1 MKKLFTILFALI
13 LSFNISAQQVEKG
26 TLLLEGNFAGTAWT
40 SLATKGASFGMYL
53 VDGYAMTIGT
63 TVGIV
68 ESEVL
73 DVYLGN
79 RIHFTESQLLKVDLM
94 YNDAS
99 EDFGAYLGY
108 ALRFYY
114 KDWMSIQPQVGIT
127 YSSASE
133 TVVFGTGVGFNLHF
147 EK

>member
-1 MKKLFTILFALI
+1 
-13 LSFNISAQQVEKG
+13 
-26 TLLLEGNFAGTAWT
+26 
-40 SLATKGASFGMYL
+40 MYL

-114 KDWMSIQPQVGIT
+114 KDWMSIQPQVGFT